1 MPLNS
6 TTVKYVQKWS
16 AYKSISVMRPKS
28 NAKNQNVKKRQE
40 LLDSPVSLDTPVQG
54 SSTLTPL
61 HELTPDPR
69 YGSVQQPILSLNM

>member
-40 LLDSPVSLDTPVQG
+40 LLVQ
-54 SSTLTPL
+54 
-61 HELTPDPR
+61 
-69 YGSVQQPILSLNM
+69 